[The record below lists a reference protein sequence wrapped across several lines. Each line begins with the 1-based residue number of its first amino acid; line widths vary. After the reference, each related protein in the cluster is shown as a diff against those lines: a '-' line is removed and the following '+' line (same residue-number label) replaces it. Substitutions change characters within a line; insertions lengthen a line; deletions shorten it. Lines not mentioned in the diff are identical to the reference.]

1 MNPQLNENDPALDR
15 LLAGLASATPDAG
28 FAQRVLHG
36 VESRRVAAGPARY
49 RRSAWTWGLAS
60 AAGFAVICTVVVLSY
75 PRYGLTGQ
83 RRRDVANQSMRMPQ
97 AEPATLRVETL
108 DQPGRRALRRIA
120 GRPSKPVFDD
130 QRSERVSFPAPP
142 APLTEQERL
151 LLKIAHTGDPV
162 EFAMLNPE
170 VRAGIAARSDA
181 EYEEFF
187 RPPPPLKPIAKDDP
201 TKSATPTTKQEE
213 GDIR

>member
-130 QRSERVSFPAPP
+130 QRSERVSFPAYG
-142 APLTEQERL
+142 RS
-151 LLKIAHTGDPV
+151 GRVRDV
-162 EFAMLNPE
+162 ESRGSSWN
-170 VRAGIAARSDA
+170 RSSKRRGIRRVFQASPTA
-181 EYEEFF
+181 ET
-187 RPPPPLKPIAKDDP
+187 D
-201 TKSATPTTKQEE
+201 SE
-213 GDIR
+213 G